1 MSETIADIHA
11 KNVLIVDGNEL
22 NYLVANK
29 DWKTVYFIDT
39 DSYQTPNFPASA
51 IMPSIQDFTRSD
63 FSRDTD
69 WFSFACV
76 SFQFY
81 TGIHPYK
88 GIHPT
93 IDNMIDR
100 CKQHV
105 SVFNSKVQYP
115 PFVKLNSI
123 PSDLSKW
130 FYQVFEDGKRL
141 PPPNMVGAIIK
152 PTVTMVAFKSD
163 MLTID
168 DYWDSPD
175 NVLQGVT
182 INGSPLFI
190 TENNYRFVNMNYS
203 KHYDREFPIIV
214 NNQLVHVSRDDQG
227 IKFFNKVES
236 RVDIPDVLRI
246 GMVDNGIFVIIE
258 GQLIELVMSEYTK
271 QFQSTQSWSIMSEA
285 MRFFTGCMHVDM
297 FGKTQVYI
305 PEHDGSVRLMH
316 TVNIVKLDGHKVLDA
331 LYENKTFVAISGKQ
345 NKYYRTI
352 VKFDSKMLIVAENQ
366 EEIDFQEINATV
378 LANGMLVAV
387 WGDNMEISA
396 AGSVATKVVT
406 GVHLTMQLAHD
417 GSTVLGIE
425 DKKIVT
431 MRLK

>member
-1 MSETIADIHA
+1 
-11 KNVLIVDGNEL
+11 
-22 NYLVANK
+22 
-29 DWKTVYFIDT
+29 
-39 DSYQTPNFPASA
+39 
-51 IMPSIQDFTRSD
+51 
-63 FSRDTD
+63 
-69 WFSFACV
+69 
-76 SFQFY
+76 
-81 TGIHPYK
+81 
-88 GIHPT
+88 
-93 IDNMIDR
+93 
-100 CKQHV
+100 
-105 SVFNSKVQYP
+105 
-115 PFVKLNSI
+115 
-123 PSDLSKW
+123 
-130 FYQVFEDGKRL
+130 
-141 PPPNMVGAIIK
+141 
-152 PTVTMVAFKSD
+152 
-163 MLTID
+163 
-168 DYWDSPD
+168 
-175 NVLQGVT
+175 
-182 INGSPLFI
+182 
-190 TENNYRFVNMNYS
+190 
-203 KHYDREFPIIV
+203 
-214 NNQLVHVSRDDQG
+214 
-227 IKFFNKVES
+227 
-236 RVDIPDVLRI
+236 
-246 GMVDNGIFVIIE
+246 MVDNGIFVIIE

-285 MRFFTGCMHVDM
+285 MRFFTGCLHVDM